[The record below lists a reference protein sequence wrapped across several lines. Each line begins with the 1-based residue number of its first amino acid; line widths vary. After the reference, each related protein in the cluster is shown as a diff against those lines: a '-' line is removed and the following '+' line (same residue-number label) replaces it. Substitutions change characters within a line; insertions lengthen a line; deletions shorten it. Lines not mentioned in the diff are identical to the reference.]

1 MSGAFGSS
9 TSSPAL
15 AFSSDELRRMQEVDR
30 LALEAG
36 AGVPGLVAMLDDP
49 SWTVRRAVIAALA
62 AAGPAA
68 VSPLIGEL
76 RQHRDSET
84 RIAAVV
90 DTLASLPDD
99 APDAALG
106 TLAAQEPSVAV
117 LADVAQILGRR
128 RTPGGI
134 PALVALT
141 RHMDDNVAVAAVEAL
156 GRIGGRAA
164 VDSLVEA
171 VKSGNFFRT
180 FPAIDVLGRSGD
192 PRAVAPLTDLL
203 EQPQYA
209 HEAARALGRT
219 GDIGAVEPLMR
230 LLTRGGAATVR
241 VAAMAL
247 RDLQQ
252 RHAERF
258 GSGDAVAA
266 AVRRAGDERPESPAG
281 AAASPTAGEPE
292 PRSRGAVARQLIR
305 ALTGGDATEQ
315 AAICFL
321 LGESGSPAAASA
333 LAELVDAAPEVAEAA
348 TAALRRLGPLAE
360 ERILAGI
367 QAGDV
372 MQRRALLPLVS
383 RATSAPA
390 VVACLEDGDPDVRA
404 LACDALA
411 RMGVTS
417 VVRSLFPLLSDTNA
431 RVAFA
436 ATAAI
441 QSLGSHE
448 TEALARKAAVEPD
461 ARVRRAAIGIL
472 GYFGSPAVVDDILIA
487 LGDQDERVRESAIH
501 ALPFLDDPRALEAL
515 FTAAR
520 SPAERTRAAAMRAL
534 GQSGNDLRVSALLL
548 KGLSDAD
555 AWVRYYACQALGK
568 LAFAPAAAAIARLMN
583 DEAGQVRVAAVEA
596 LSCLD
601 SELAASALRR
611 AADDSDGDVR
621 RTAIIGLGVAK
632 QQDALPLMLDA
643 AASGD
648 PATRL
653 VALSAFGGFRSPE
666 VLRAL
671 QRGATDEDEGVRN
684 AAIGF
689 LAATPGVAATRMLTD
704 LLHRTTL
711 REPIV
716 AALSVQ
722 IEGRVA
728 GLAAALGDADDETA
742 SALTSALTRLHR
754 PDANAMLL
762 DAMRSPNVA
771 ARKAAASAL
780 AVLAT
785 RDALA
790 ALRRAADED
799 PEPEVRQI
807 CALLL
812 AR

>member
-1 MSGAFGSS
+1 MSG
-9 TSSPAL
+9 
-15 AFSSDELRRMQEVDR
+15 SDELLRTQEVDR
-30 LALEAG
+30 LAAAADG
-36 AGVPGLVAMLDDP
+36 GVPRLVEMLDDA
-49 SWTVRRAVIAALA
+49 SWSVRRAVVASLA
-62 AAGPAA
+62 AAGEGALG
-68 VSPLIGEL
+68 PLLAEL
-76 RQHRDSET
+76 QQRRDSEA

-90 DTLASLPDD
+90 DALSALTG
-99 APDAALG
+99 DAADAKLSA
-106 TLAAQEPSVAV
+106 LAVTGAEPAV

-128 RTPGGI
+128 RAPGGI
-134 PALVALT
+134 SARVTLT
-141 RHMDDNVAVAAVEAL
+141 RHADDNVAVAAVEAL

-192 PRAVAPLTDLL
+192 PRAVAPLTALL

-209 HEAARALGRT
+209 NEAARALGRT

-230 LLTRGGAATVR
+230 LLVRAGAATVR
-241 VAAMAL
+241 VAAVAL

-252 RHAERF
+252 RYGERF
-258 GSGDAVAA
+258 GDGTAVAA
-266 AVRRAGDERPESPAG
+266 AVRRAGDV
-281 AAASPTAGEPE
+281 T
-292 PRSRGAVARQLIR
+292 VARQLVR
-305 ALTGGDATEQ
+305 ALGEGDPAEQ

-321 LGESGSPAAASA
+321 LGESGDPAAAAA
-333 LAELVDAAPEVAEAA
+333 LAQLVDATPEVAEAA

-360 ERILAGI
+360 ERVLAGI
-367 QAGDV
+367 QTGDV
-372 MQRRALLPLVS
+372 AQRRALLPLVS
-383 RATSAPA
+383 RATSAAA
-390 VVACLEDGDPDVRA
+390 VVACLGDTDADVRA
-404 LACDALA
+404 QACDALA

-417 VVRSLFPLLSDTNA
+417 VVGALFPLLADTNP

-448 TEALARKAAVEPD
+448 TEALARTAAGSAD

-472 GYFGSPAVVDDILIA
+472 GYFGSPSVVDDILAA
-487 LGDQDERVRESAIH
+487 LNDDDERVREAAIH

-515 FTAAR
+515 FTVAR
-520 SPAERTRAAAMRAL
+520 GPAERTRAAAMRAL
-534 GQSGNDLRVSALLL
+534 GQSGSDLRVSAMLM
-548 KGLSDAD
+548 KGLSDPD

-568 LAFAPAAAAIARLMN
+568 LAFAPAAAAIVRLMN

-596 LSCLD
+596 LSCMD
-601 SELAASALRR
+601 SEVAAKALKSAV
-611 AADDSDGDVR
+611 DDSDGDVR

-632 QQDALPLMLDA
+632 QQDSLPLMLA
-643 AASGD
+643 AASSGD
-648 PATRL
+648 AATRL

-671 QRGATDEDEGVRN
+671 QRAAEDEDEGVRT

-689 LAATPGVAATRMLTD
+689 LAATPGGAATRMLTD
-704 LLHRTTL
+704 LLHPKSL

-728 GLAAALGDADDETA
+728 GLEEALAEADDETA
-742 SALTSALTRLHR
+742 AALTSALARLHR
-754 PDANAMLL
+754 PDASAVLMAAMS
-762 DAMRSPNVA
+762 APNVA

-785 RDALA
+785 KDALA
-790 ALRRAADED
+790 VLQKAAHDD

-807 CALLL
+807 CAVLL

>member
-1 MSGAFGSS
+1 MTAAFK
-9 TSSPAL
+9 SSPSSPGL
-15 AFSSDELRRMQEVDR
+15 AFSPDELRRMQEVDR
-30 LALEAG
+30 LAVDVAG
-36 AGVPGLVAMLDDP
+36 GVPGLIWMLDDP
-49 SWTVRRAVIAALA
+49 SWTVRRAVIAALT
-62 AAGPAA
+62 AAGVRA
-68 VSPLIGEL
+68 VNPLIVEL

-90 DTLASLPDD
+90 DTLSALPDEG
-99 APDAALG
+99 PDGALAAL
-106 TLAAQEPSVAV
+106 AATESSAAV

-128 RTPGGI
+128 RAAAGV

-141 RHMDDNVAVAAVEAL
+141 RHADDNVAVAAVEAL

-164 VDSLVEA
+164 VDSLVDA
-171 VKSGNFFRT
+171 VQSGNFFRT

-192 PRAVAPLTDLL
+192 PRAVVPLTELL

-230 LLTRGGAATVR
+230 LLLRGGAATVR
-241 VAAMAL
+241 IAAMAL

-258 GSGDAVAA
+258 GNGDAVAT
-266 AVRRAGDERPESPAG
+266 AVRRMGDERDGTGVAADAPASESEG
-281 AAASPTAGEPE
+281 
-292 PRSRGAVARQLIR
+292 RQRGALARQLMR
-305 ALTGGDATEQ
+305 ALTGGDPTEQ

-321 LGESGSPAAASA
+321 LGESGSAAGATA

-372 MQRRALLPLVS
+372 VQRRALLPLIS
-383 RATSAPA
+383 RATSGPA
-390 VVACLEDGDPDVRA
+390 VVACLEDPDPDVRA

-411 RMGVTS
+411 RMGVTA
-417 VVRSLFPLLSDTNA
+417 VVAALFPLLADTNA

-448 TEALARKAAVEPD
+448 TESLARAAAASPD

-472 GYFGSPAVVDDILIA
+472 GYFGSPTAVDDILAA
-487 LGDQDERVRESAIH
+487 LNDADERVRESAIH
-501 ALPFLDDPRALEAL
+501 ALPFLDDPRATEAL
-515 FTAAR
+515 FHAAR
-520 SPAERTRAAAMRAL
+520 NPAERTRAAAMRAL
-534 GQSGNDLRVSALLL
+534 GQSSHDLRVSALLL
-548 KGLSDAD
+548 KGLSDPD

-601 SELAASALRR
+601 SELAANELRR
-611 AADDSDGDVR
+611 AADDADGDVR

-632 QQDALPLMLDA
+632 QQDALPLMLEA
-643 AASGD
+643 ASSGD

-671 QRGATDEDEGVRN
+671 QRAATDEDEGVRN

-704 LLHRTTL
+704 LLHPATL

-716 AALSVQ
+716 AALSVP

-728 GLAAALGDADDETA
+728 GLEAALADADDETA
-742 SALTSALTRLHR
+742 AALTSALARLHR
-754 PDANAMLL
+754 VDANAVLL

-780 AVLAT
+780 AVLAS
-785 RDALA
+785 REALA
-790 ALRRAADED
+790 ALSQAAHDD

>member
-1 MSGAFGSS
+1 
-9 TSSPAL
+9 
-15 AFSSDELRRMQEVDR
+15 MQEVDR
-30 LALEAG
+30 LALDQA
-36 AGVPGLVAMLDDP
+36 AGVPGLISMLDDP
-49 SWTVRRAVIAALA
+49 SWSVRRAVIAALA
-62 AAGPAA
+62 AVGVAA
-68 VSPLIGEL
+68 VAPLIVEL
-76 RQHRDSET
+76 CQHRDSET

-90 DTLASLPDD
+90 DTLAALPDD
-99 APDAALG
+99 GPGPAL
-106 TLAAQEPSVAV
+106 TALAATESSVAV

-128 RTPGGI
+128 RAAAGI
-134 PALVALT
+134 PALVTLT
-141 RHMDDNVAVAAVEAL
+141 RHADDNVAVAAVEAL

-192 PRAVAPLTDLL
+192 PRAVEPLTALL

-219 GDIGAVEPLMR
+219 GDVGAVEPLMR
-230 LLTRGGAATVR
+230 LLMRAGAATVR

-258 GSGDAVAA
+258 GSGDAVVA
-266 AVRRAGDERPESPAG
+266 AVRRAGDERAGTGAAPRDAG
-281 AAASPTAGEPE
+281 ATVPPGESE
-292 PRSRGAVARQLIR
+292 PRQRGAVARQLIR

-321 LGESGSPAAASA
+321 LGESGSAAAAVA

-348 TAALRRLGPLAE
+348 TAALRRLGPVAE

-367 QAGDV
+367 QAGDAV
-372 MQRRALLPLVS
+372 QRRALLPLVS
-383 RATSAPA
+383 RAPSVPA
-390 VVACLEDGDPDVRA
+390 VVACLDDGDPDVRA

-411 RMGVTS
+411 RMGATA
-417 VVRSLFPLLSDTNA
+417 VVGALFPLLADTNP

-448 TEALARKAAVEPD
+448 TEVLARQAAASPD

-472 GYFGSPAVVDDILIA
+472 GYFGSPTSVDDILSA
-487 LGDQDERVRESAIH
+487 LADPDERVRESAIH
-501 ALPFLDDPRALEAL
+501 ALPFLDDPRATEAL

-520 SPAERTRAAAMRAL
+520 SPADRTRAAAMRAL
-534 GQSGNDLRVSALLL
+534 GQSSHDLRVSALLL

-601 SELAASALRR
+601 SELAASELRR
-611 AADDSDGDVR
+611 AADDPDGDVR

-643 AASGD
+643 AVSGD

-671 QRGATDEDEGVRN
+671 QRAATDDDEGVRN

-704 LLHRTTL
+704 LLHPTTG

-716 AALSVQ
+716 AALSVP
-722 IEGRVA
+722 IEGRVS

-742 SALTSALTRLHR
+742 AALTSALARLHR
-754 PDANAMLL
+754 ADANAVLL

-771 ARKAAASAL
+771 ARKAAASTL

-785 RDALA
+785 REALA
-790 ALRRAADED
+790 ALRQAAHDD

>member
-1 MSGAFGSS
+1 MNGSFGSVP
-9 TSSPAL
+9 SSPGL
-15 AFSSDELRRMQEVDR
+15 AFSPDELRRMQEVDR
-30 LALEAG
+30 LALAPG
-36 AGVPGLVAMLDDP
+36 AGVPALVAMLDDP

-62 AAGPAA
+62 AARDAA
-68 VSPLIGEL
+68 VGPLIAEL

-90 DTLASLPDD
+90 DTLAALPDQ

-106 TLAAQEPSVAV
+106 ALVTKEPSAAV

-128 RTPGGI
+128 RAAAGI

-141 RHMDDNVAVAAVEAL
+141 RHADDNVAVAAVEAL

-164 VDSLVEA
+164 VDSLVDA

-219 GDIGAVEPLMR
+219 GDVGAVEPLMR
-230 LLTRGGAATVR
+230 LLMRAGAATVR

-266 AVRRAGDERPESPAG
+266 AVRRAGDEPPG
-281 AAASPTAGEPE
+281 AAQGGVATPTGENE
-292 PRSRGAVARQLIR
+292 PRRGTVARQLIR

-321 LGESGSPAAASA
+321 LGESGSPAAAVA

-348 TAALRRLGPLAE
+348 AAALRRLGPLAE

-372 MQRRALLPLVS
+372 AQRRALLPLVS

-390 VVACLEDGDPDVRA
+390 VVACLEDADPDVRA

-411 RMGVTS
+411 RMGFTG
-417 VVRSLFPLLSDTNA
+417 VVSALFPLLADPNA

-441 QSLGSHE
+441 QSLGSHD
-448 TEALARKAAVEPD
+448 TEALARTAAASPD

-472 GYFGSPAVVDDILIA
+472 GYFGSPAVVGDILAA
-487 LGDQDERVRESAIH
+487 LGDPDERVRDSAIH
-501 ALPFLDDPRALEAL
+501 ALPFLDDPRAMEAL

-534 GQSGNDLRVSALLL
+534 GQSSKDLRVNALLL

-568 LAFAPAAAAIARLMN
+568 LAFAPAAPAIARLMN

-601 SELAASALRR
+601 SELAASALKR
-611 AADDSDGDVR
+611 AVDDPDGDVR

-632 QQDALPLMLDA
+632 QQDALPVMLA
-643 AASGD
+643 AATSDD

-653 VALSAFGGFRSPE
+653 VALSAFAGFRSPE
-666 VLRAL
+666 VLWAL
-671 QRGATDEDEGVRN
+671 QRAATDDDDGVRN

-689 LAATPGVAATRMLTD
+689 LAATPGVTATRLLTE
-704 LLHRTTL
+704 LLYPTTT

-716 AALSVQ
+716 AALSVP
-722 IEGRVA
+722 IEGRVP
-728 GLAAALGDADDETA
+728 GLQAALADADDETA

-754 PDANAMLL
+754 ADANAVLL

-780 AVLAT
+780 SVLAS
-785 RDALA
+785 REAVE
-790 ALRRAADED
+790 ALRQAAQDD

-807 CALLL
+807 CSLLL

>member
-1 MSGAFGSS
+1 MSG
-9 TSSPAL
+9 
-15 AFSSDELRRMQEVDR
+15 SDELLRTQEVDR
-30 LALEAG
+30 VSAAADG
-36 AGVPGLVAMLDDP
+36 GVPRLVQMLDDA
-49 SWTVRRAVIAALA
+49 SWSVRRAVVAALA
-62 AAGPAA
+62 AAGERA
-68 VSPLIGEL
+68 VGPLLAEL
-76 RQHRDSET
+76 QQRRDSEV

-90 DTLASLPDD
+90 DALSALVG
-99 APDAALG
+99 DAADAQLSA
-106 TLAAQEPSVAV
+106 LAATSAEPAV

-128 RTPGGI
+128 RTTGGI
-134 PALVALT
+134 SALVTLI
-141 RHMDDNVAVAAVEAL
+141 RHADDNVAVAAVEAL

-192 PRAVAPLTDLL
+192 PRAVAPLTALL
-203 EQPQYA
+203 DQPQYA
-209 HEAARALGRT
+209 NEAARALGRT

-230 LLTRGGAATVR
+230 LLVRAGAATVR
-241 VAAMAL
+241 VAALAL

-252 RHAERF
+252 RYGERF
-258 GSGDAVAA
+258 GDGAAVAA
-266 AVRRAGDERPESPAG
+266 AVRRAGDV
-281 AAASPTAGEPE
+281 TM
-292 PRSRGAVARQLIR
+292 ARQLVR
-305 ALTGGDATEQ
+305 ALGEGDPAEQ

-321 LGESGSPAAASA
+321 LGESGDPAAAAA
-333 LAELVDAAPEVAEAA
+333 LAQLVDATPEVAEAA

-360 ERILAGI
+360 ERVVAGI
-367 QAGDV
+367 QTGDV
-372 MQRRALLPLVS
+372 AQRRALLPLVS
-383 RATSAPA
+383 RATSAAA
-390 VVACLEDGDPDVRA
+390 VVACLGDADADVRA

-417 VVRSLFPLLSDTNA
+417 VVGSLFPLLADTNS

-448 TEALARKAAVEPD
+448 TEALARTAAGSAD

-472 GYFGSPAVVDDILIA
+472 GYFGSPSVVDDILAA
-487 LGDQDERVRESAIH
+487 LDDDDERVREAAIH

-515 FTAAR
+515 FTVAR
-520 SPAERTRAAAMRAL
+520 GPAERTRAAAMRAL
-534 GQSGNDLRVSALLL
+534 GQSGSDLRVSAMLM
-548 KGLSDAD
+548 KGLSDPD

-596 LSCLD
+596 LSCMT
-601 SELAASALRR
+601 SEVAAKALKSAV
-611 AADDSDGDVR
+611 DDSDGDVR

-632 QQDALPLMLDA
+632 QQDALPVMLA
-643 AASGD
+643 AASSPD

-671 QRGATDEDEGVRN
+671 QRAAEDEDEGVRT

-704 LLHRTTL
+704 LLHPKSL

-728 GLAAALGDADDETA
+728 GLKEALAEADDETA
-742 SALTSALTRLHR
+742 AALTSALARLHR
-754 PDANAMLL
+754 PDASAALMAAMS
-762 DAMRSPNVA
+762 APNVA

-780 AVLAT
+780 AALAT
-785 RDALA
+785 KDALA
-790 ALRRAADED
+790 VLQKAAHDD

-807 CALLL
+807 CAVLL

>member
-1 MSGAFGSS
+1 MSGSE
-9 TSSPAL
+9 
-15 AFSSDELRRMQEVDR
+15 ELRRLQEVDR
-30 LALEAG
+30 LALGGG
-36 AGVPGLVAMLDDP
+36 AGVAELIDKLEDP
-49 SWTVRRAVIAALA
+49 SWAVRRAIVAALA
-62 AAGPAA
+62 AAGDAA
-68 VSPLIGEL
+68 LEPLL
-76 RQHRDSET
+76 DQLQHRRDSET
-84 RIAAVV
+84 RVAAVV
-90 DTLASLPDD
+90 DSLSALTGDAADAKLATLAGKV
-99 APDAALG
+99 A
-106 TLAAQEPSVAV
+106 EPAV
-117 LADVAQILGRR
+117 LADLAQVLGRR
-128 RTPGGI
+128 RAPPGI

-141 RHMDDNVAVAAVEAL
+141 RHADDNVAVAAVEAL

-171 VKSGNFFRT
+171 VNSGNFFRT

-192 PRAVAPLTDLL
+192 PRAVAPLTALL

-209 HEAARALGRT
+209 NEAARALGRT

-230 LLTRGGAATVR
+230 LLARAGAATVR

-252 RHAERF
+252 RYGERF
-258 GSGDAVAA
+258 GDGSAVAS
-266 AVRRAGDERPESPAG
+266 AVRRAGDQTGARKAG
-281 AAASPTAGEPE
+281 APALPAADRPAAVPLGESE
-292 PRSRGAVARQLIR
+292 PRPRATAARQLAR
-305 ALTGGDATEQ
+305 ALAEGDPSEQ

-321 LGESGSPAAASA
+321 LGESGDPAAAVA
-333 LAELVDAAPEVAEAA
+333 LAQLVDAAPAVADAA
-348 TAALRRLGPLAE
+348 TAALRRQGPLAE
-360 ERILAGI
+360 ERILAGV
-367 QAGDV
+367 QTGDV
-372 MQRRALLPLVS
+372 VQRRALLPLIS
-383 RATSAPA
+383 RATSAA
-390 VVACLEDGDPDVRA
+390 TVVSCLNDADPDVRA

-417 VVRSLFPLLSDTNA
+417 VVASLFPLLADPNP

-448 TEALARKAAVEPD
+448 TEALARTASSSSD

-472 GYFGSPAVVDDILIA
+472 GYFGSPAVVDDILAA
-487 LGDQDERVRESAIH
+487 LNDPDERVRESAIH

-520 SPAERTRAAAMRAL
+520 GPAERTRAAAMRAL
-534 GQSGNDLRVSALLL
+534 GQSGSDLRVSALLM
-548 KGLSDAD
+548 KGLSDSD
-555 AWVRYYACQALGK
+555 GWVRYYACQALGK
-568 LAFAPAAAAIARLMN
+568 LAFAPAAAAIVRLMN

-596 LSCLD
+596 LSCMD
-601 SELAASALRR
+601 SDLAAKALKSAV
-611 AADDSDGDVR
+611 DDPDGDVR

-632 QQDALPLMLDA
+632 QEESLPLMLA
-643 AASGD
+643 AAGSGD

-671 QRGATDEDEGVRN
+671 QRAATDEDEGVRT

-689 LAATPGVAATRMLTD
+689 LAATPGLAATRMLTD
-704 LLHRTTL
+704 LLHPTSL

-716 AALSVQ
+716 AALSVH
-722 IEGRVA
+722 IEGRVT
-728 GLAAALGDADDETA
+728 GLQAALAEADDETA
-742 SALTSALTRLHR
+742 AALTSALARLHR
-754 PDANAMLL
+754 PDAGAVLV

-785 RDALA
+785 KEALA
-790 ALRRAADED
+790 VLQKAAHDD
-799 PEPEVRQI
+799 PEPQVRQI
-807 CALLL
+807 CAVLL

>member
-1 MSGAFGSS
+1 
-9 TSSPAL
+9 
-15 AFSSDELRRMQEVDR
+15 MQEVDR
-30 LALEAG
+30 LSLQLSSPSAQDQGEGVAAL
-36 AGVPGLVAMLDDP
+36 LHMLDDP
-49 SWTVRRAVIAALA
+49 SWAVRRAVVASLA
-62 AAGPAA
+62 AAGEVALE
-68 VSPLIGEL
+68 PLLAQL
-76 RQHRDSET
+76 RQRRDDEA

-90 DTLASLPDD
+90 DTLSMLTAAATD
-99 APDAALG
+99 AKLSALTGPG
-106 TLAAQEPSVAV
+106 TEPAV

-128 RTPGGI
+128 RATAGI

-141 RHMDDNVAVAAVEAL
+141 RHADDNVAVAAVEAL

-171 VKSGNFFRT
+171 VNSGNFFRT

-192 PRAVAPLTDLL
+192 PRAVTPLTVLL

-209 HEAARALGRT
+209 NEAARALGRT
-219 GDIGAVEPLMR
+219 GDIGAVEPLMH
-230 LLTRGGAATVR
+230 LLVRAGAATVR
-241 VAAMAL
+241 VAALAL

-252 RHAERF
+252 RYGERF
-258 GSGDAVAA
+258 GDGSAVAS
-266 AVRRAGDERPESPAG
+266 AVRRAGDAN
-281 AAASPTAGEPE
+281 
-292 PRSRGAVARQLIR
+292 VARQLVR
-305 ALTGGDATEQ
+305 ALGEGDPAEQ

-321 LGESGSPAAASA
+321 LGESGDPAAATA
-333 LAELVDAAPEVAEAA
+333 LAQLVDATAEVADAA

-360 ERILAGI
+360 ERVLAGV
-367 QAGDV
+367 QTGDLV
-372 MQRRALLPLVS
+372 QRRALLPLVS
-383 RATSAPA
+383 RATSAAA
-390 VVACLEDGDPDVRA
+390 VVACLADADPDVRA

-417 VVRSLFPLLSDTNA
+417 VVGSLFPLLADANP

-448 TEALARKAAVEPD
+448 TEALARTAAMSSD

-472 GYFGSPAVVDDILIA
+472 GYFGSPAVVDDILTA
-487 LGDQDERVRESAIH
+487 LDDGDERVREAAIH

-515 FTAAR
+515 FSAAR
-520 SPAERTRAAAMRAL
+520 GPAERTRAAAMRAL
-534 GQSGNDLRVSALLL
+534 GQCSNDLRVSAMLM
-548 KGLSDAD
+548 KGLSDTD

-568 LAFAPAAAAIARLMN
+568 VAFAPAAAAIVRLMN

-601 SELAASALRR
+601 SELAAKALKSAV
-611 AADDSDGDVR
+611 DDTDGDVR

-632 QQDALPLMLDA
+632 QQEALPVMLA
-643 AASGD
+643 AASSGD
-648 PATRL
+648 PTTRL

-671 QRGATDEDEGVRN
+671 QRAAADEDEGVRT

-704 LLHRTTL
+704 LLHPNSL

-716 AALSVQ
+716 TALSVH

-728 GLAAALGDADDETA
+728 GLEAALAQADDETA
-742 SALTSALTRLHR
+742 AALTSALARLR
-754 PDANAMLL
+754 RADASAVLLAAM
-762 DAMRSPNVA
+762 DSPNVA

-780 AVLAT
+780 AVLGT
-785 RDALA
+785 KDALA
-790 ALRRAADED
+790 TLHKAAHHD

-807 CALLL
+807 CAVLL